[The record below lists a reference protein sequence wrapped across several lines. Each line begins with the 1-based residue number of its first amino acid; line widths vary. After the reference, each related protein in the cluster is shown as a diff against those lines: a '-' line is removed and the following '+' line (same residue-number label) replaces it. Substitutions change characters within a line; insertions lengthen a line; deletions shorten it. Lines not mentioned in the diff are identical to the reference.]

1 MDFIFNINNAAEDT
15 NNNKD
20 LEDVLAQLE
29 LHFEDWQNFYNLYKM
44 YAPPPSKNQEQ
55 IQTWFKELQA
65 AFIKIVEQYNNK
77 VNKFAEIVETDADTA
92 ADLLGKMLSSVK
104 EPVKPKKEKKS
115 NTDSNYMWG

>member
-1 MDFIFNINNAAEDT
+1 MDFIFNINNAAVDT
-15 NNNKD
+15 NSNKD

-55 IQTWFKELQA
+55 IQKWFKELQA
-65 AFIKIVEQYNNK
+65 TFIKIVEQYNNK

-92 ADLLGKMLSSVK
+92 EDILGKMLSNVK
-104 EPVKPKKEKKS
+104 EPVQHKKEKKTD
-115 NTDSNYMWG
+115 TDSNYMWG